1 MDDGLKVQKFDSK
14 SNINFTSVN
23 NDTPRKITTSNGNKK
38 YKLIPIAIMT
48 VIAFGVGKT
57 ALYNTNHEQVEHSGD
72 RYSDGLLVHGHD
84 LDETYF
90 VRDYKFVNPLA
101 TTEDILNAF
110 KNGEYEDYQ
119 ARDDGYIKKV
129 DSLQSDE
136 IEKNVSYYN
145 EVCVKFADDYQERE
159 EVMKNQR

>member
-1 MDDGLKVQKFDSK
+1 MDDGLKVQKFNSEPK
-14 SNINFTSVN
+14 VKFTSVN
-23 NDTPRKITTSNGNKK
+23 NEAPRKITTSNGNKK
-38 YKLIPIAIMT
+38 YVLIPIAIMSAI
-48 VIAFGVGKT
+48 VLNSAKSAI
-57 ALYNTNHEQVEHSGD
+57 YNHNHDQVEHSGD
-72 RYSDGLLVHGHD
+72 RYSEGILVHGHD
-84 LDETYF
+84 LDQTYF

-119 ARDDGYIKKV
+119 SGDDGYIKKV

-136 IEKNVSYYN
+136 IDKSVNFYN
-145 EVCVKFADDYQERE
+145 DVCVKFADDYQDRE